1 MSLTQ
6 LTDELSKNFDECLE
20 TILSVPEQ
28 QSNEDETQENK
39 SNSKYKKNTRLII
52 NILTKNSY
60 RKANGSTEIYL
71 FAT

>member
-28 QSNEDETQENK
+28 QSNEDEAQENK

-52 NILTKNSY
+52 KILTKNSY
-60 RKANGSTEIYL
+60 
-71 FAT
+71 

>member
-28 QSNEDETQENK
+28 QSNEDEAQENK
-39 SNSKYKKNTRLII
+39 SNGKYKKNTRLII
-52 NILTKNSY
+52 KILTKNSY
-60 RKANGSTEIYL
+60 
-71 FAT
+71 

>member
-28 QSNEDETQENK
+28 QSNEDEAQENK
-39 SNSKYKKNTRLII
+39 SN
-52 NILTKNSY
+52 NIDEK
-60 RKANGSTEIYL
+60 
-71 FAT
+71 

>member
-52 NILTKNSY
+52 KILTKNSY
-60 RKANGSTEIYL
+60 
-71 FAT
+71 

>member
-6 LTDELSKNFDECLE
+6 LTDELSKIFDECLE

-60 RKANGSTEIYL
+60 
-71 FAT
+71 